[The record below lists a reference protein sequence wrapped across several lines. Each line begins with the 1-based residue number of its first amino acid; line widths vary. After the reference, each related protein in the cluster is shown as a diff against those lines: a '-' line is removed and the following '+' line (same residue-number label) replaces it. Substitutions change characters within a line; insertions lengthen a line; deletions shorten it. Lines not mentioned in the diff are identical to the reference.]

1 LAGVTHESR
10 AVNRRVLV
18 MDVATQSPTWAFDEA
33 AERAVG
39 EATPDGW
46 ELRIVRALTSS
57 DGDGPGKPSAEALEA
72 IRDAEV
78 YVGYGIT
85 PPLFEKARTLK
96 WVHSTAAGVRSALF
110 PELVESDVQLT
121 NSAGIH
127 AVPIAETVVGGIL
140 HLVRGLDIAV
150 AQQRE
155 GRWDKRPFAGDRSP
169 LRELGDCRA
178 TVVGA
183 GGLGSEIARRL
194 AAFGTECVGVRRRVE
209 LGAPPGFTRVVQPGG
224 LDGELPATDILVLT
238 APLTGETESL
248 IDRPRLEA
256 LPQGAIV
263 VNVARGALLD
273 EGAVAELVEQGR
285 LRGAVLDVFR
295 HEPLAH
301 DSPLWQLRSVLV
313 LPHVSP
319 VSPGRFWPRQLEL
332 LLDNWSRYRRGEPLR
347 NLVDKRA
354 GY

>member
-1 LAGVTHESR
+1 
-10 AVNRRVLV
+10 
-18 MDVATQSPTWAFDEA
+18 MDVAAQSPTWAFDEGS
-33 AERAVG
+33 ERRVG
-39 EATPDGW
+39 DATPDGW
-46 ELRIVRALTSS
+46 ELRVVRALTNS
-57 DGDGPGKPSAEALEA
+57 DGDGPGRPSAEALEA
-72 IRDAEV
+72 IEDAEV
-78 YVGYGIT
+78 YVGFGIT
-85 PPLFEKARTLK
+85 PPLFARGRRLR
-96 WVHSTAAGVRSALF
+96 WVHSTAAGVRGALF
-110 PELVESDVQLT
+110 PAFVESDVQLT

-127 AVPIAETVVGGIL
+127 AIPMAETVVGGIL
-140 HLVRGLDIAV
+140 HLLRGLDVAI

-155 GRWDKRPFAGDRSP
+155 GRWDKRPFVGERSP

-183 GGLGSEIARRL
+183 GGIGTEIARRL

-209 LGAPPGFTRVVQPGG
+209 LGAPPGFTRVVAPGE
-224 LDGELPATDILVLT
+224 LDGELPGTDILVLT

-248 IDRPRLEA
+248 IDRSSLAA
-256 LPQGAIV
+256 LPEGAIV
-263 VNVARGALLD
+263 VNVSRGGLLD
-273 EGAVAELVEQGR
+273 EGALAEFVERGR
-285 LRGAVLDVFR
+285 LRGAVLDVFQR
-295 HEPLAH
+295 EPLAP
-301 DSPLWQLRSVLV
+301 DSPLWQLRSVIV